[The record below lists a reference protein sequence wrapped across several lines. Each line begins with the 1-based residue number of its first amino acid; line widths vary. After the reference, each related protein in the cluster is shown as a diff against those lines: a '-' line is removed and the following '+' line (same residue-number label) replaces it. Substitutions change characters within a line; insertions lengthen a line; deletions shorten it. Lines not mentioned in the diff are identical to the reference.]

1 MFTFPGATGEGRVIT
16 MPPPLDAESSAA
28 RLVCFGFDG
37 FEMNSHCERMLDRGC
52 GAVIIFARNIQSPK
66 QVARLCASMKRRAHP
81 RKLLIMVDQEG
92 GRVARFGA
100 PYFTSIPSARRV
112 GESRDPVSAASE
124 IGDIIGGECRAVNV
138 DMTLAP
144 VVDVNTN
151 PHNEVIGDRAFGS
164 RSKDVGQ
171 IASAFIRG
179 CQAKGVAA
187 CAKHWPGHGDSN
199 EDSHDVLPTVRHSYE
214 RLRNIEIPPFQDAIA
229 AGVASVLVA
238 HLCVPGME
246 NFRVNNSEKG
256 AGERDG
262 ETNKNIPLASC
273 SKAVVGAL
281 RDQLGFNGVAMSDDM
296 EMGALVNLPGGI
308 GQAAVA
314 GLHAGLDLFLV
325 CHSEGKQNQ
334 VITALGDGIKND
346 CELKKKAMATETR
359 LQVLCSNFVDGAE
372 AAERNVRAFD
382 SDNNGVLGGRE
393 QQRRVEEAIGVSRL

>member
-1 MFTFPGATGEGRVIT
+1 M
-16 MPPPLDAESSAA
+16 
-28 RLVCFGFDG
+28 
-37 FEMNSHCERMLDRGC
+37 
-52 GAVIIFARNIQSPK
+52 
-66 QVARLCASMKRRAHP
+66 
-81 RKLLIMVDQEG
+81 
-92 GRVARFGA
+92 ARFGA

-124 IGDIIGGECRAVNV
+124 IGDVIGGECRAVNV

-281 RDQLGFNGVAMSDDM
+281 RDQLGFNGVA
-296 EMGALVNLPGGI
+296 LVSLAVDET
-308 GQAAVA
+308 GQLEADPMVSFAGVLNGDADVVA
-314 GLHAGLDLFLV
+314 GR
-325 CHSEGKQNQ
+325 
-334 VITALGDGIKND
+334 I
-346 CELKKKAMATETR
+346 
-359 LQVLCSNFVDGAE
+359 AE
-372 AAERNVRAFD
+372 AVGDAIDALPRRRRAD
-382 SDNNGVLGGRE
+382 ADL
-393 QQRRVEEAIGVSRL
+393 EEAALKALRRALKPLTGRKPICQVHIIRLSD